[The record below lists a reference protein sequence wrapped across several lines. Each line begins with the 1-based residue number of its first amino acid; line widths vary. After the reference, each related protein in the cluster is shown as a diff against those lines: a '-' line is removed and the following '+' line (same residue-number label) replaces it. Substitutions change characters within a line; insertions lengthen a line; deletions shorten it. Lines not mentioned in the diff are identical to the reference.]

1 MQLFPDGNI
10 YFKDSFLFFLKF
22 FFFYAWEGRKEEV
35 KRGSNKKQL
44 TELAFE
50 LNEIWSSNLAWCL
63 YLNSPVWLPTSGGDH
78 TLLKGGGGGLLHKIL
93 AGFFVSSWK

>member
-1 MQLFPDGNI
+1 MVTFTLKIPF
-10 YFKDSFLFFLKF
+10 YSFLS
-22 FFFYAWEGRKEEV
+22 FFFYVWEGRKGEV

-78 TLLKGGGGGLLHKIL
+78 TLLKGGGGLLHKIL
-93 AGFFVSSWK
+93 AGFFISSWK